1 MDPLTMFSCPFRH
14 DTTLQQHR
22 LLSITA
28 NVTSW
33 GAARTSQNAQYAN
46 FVERRQREVRL
57 CPGPMGGDF
66 SGSSTVASR
75 NTLLH
80 DGATNATWSG
90 HFYPEAV
97 PP

>member
-33 GAARTSQNAQYAN
+33 GAARTSQNPQNAN
-46 FVERRQREVRL
+46 FAFTE
-57 CPGPMGGDF
+57 F
-66 SGSSTVASR
+66 
-75 NTLLH
+75 
-80 DGATNATWSG
+80 
-90 HFYPEAV
+90 
-97 PP
+97 